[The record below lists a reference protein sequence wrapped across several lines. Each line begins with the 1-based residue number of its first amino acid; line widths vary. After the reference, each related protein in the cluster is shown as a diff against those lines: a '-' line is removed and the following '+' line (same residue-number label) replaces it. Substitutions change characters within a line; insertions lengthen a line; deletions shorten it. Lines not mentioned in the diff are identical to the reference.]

1 MLLGYI
7 AAWHHDVEGVSADV
21 LNRMVITYTL
31 PIGLFAGTM
40 MTARDQLTA
49 DLALGLVLLVGMVV
63 PFVAT
68 LLIARLVFRRR
79 LAESTLQAMAI
90 GLPAIPFVGLPVLGS
105 VFGAGPATLT
115 VAVGS
120 LVTNL
125 VIVPLSLIMLG
136 VAARGQTQRTTFGSV
151 VRTILASF
159 QQPMVWAPILGVVLV
174 LLDIHLPTPLIAA
187 MGLLGSATAGV
198 ALFASGVVLR
208 SHRPTLSVPIAVS
221 TVCRLVL
228 VPGLVLV
235 TLPLLGLHLR
245 LVSYPVVSL
254 ALPSPV
260 LLVILAVRFDVA
272 EREAASVLLY
282 TYVFSA
288 VTMAAFIGL
297 VG

>member
-1 MLLGYI
+1 M
-7 AAWHHDVEGVSADV
+7 

-31 PIGLFAGTM
+31 PLGLFAGTVT
-40 MTARDQLTA
+40 TARDELTT
-49 DLALGLVLLVGMVV
+49 DLRLGLILLVGMVV

-68 LLIARLVFRRR
+68 LLIARLLARRR

-136 VAARGQTQRTTFGSV
+136 VAARGQTKRTTFRSV
-151 VRTILASF
+151 VGTVLASF
-159 QQPMVWAPILGVVLV
+159 QLPMVWAPILGLVLV
-174 LLDIHLPTPLIAA
+174 LLDIHLPTPLVGA

-208 SHRPTLSVPIAVS
+208 AYRPTVSLPIAVS
-221 TVCRLVL
+221 TVCRLVV
-228 VPGLVLV
+228 VPGLALAI
-235 TLPLLGLHLR
+235 LPLLGLHLR
-245 LVSYPVVSL
+245 LMSYPVISL
-254 ALPSPV
+254 SLPSPV
-260 LLVILAVRFDVA
+260 LLVILAVRFDIA

-282 TYVFSA
+282 TYIFSA
-288 VTMAAFIGL
+288 VTIAVFIGI
-297 VG
+297 VA

>member
-1 MLLGYI
+1 LGYI

-31 PIGLFAGTM
+31 PLGLFAGTV
-40 MTARDQLTA
+40 TTSRDQLTL
-49 DLALGLVLLVGMVV
+49 DLRVGLILLVGMVV

-68 LLIARLVFRRR
+68 LLVARLVVRRR

-105 VFGAGPATLT
+105 VFGVGPATLT
-115 VAVGS
+115 VGVGS

-136 VAARGQTQRTTFGSV
+136 VAAKGQTQRTTFRSV
-151 VRTILASF
+151 VYTVLSAF
-159 QQPMVWAPILGVVLV
+159 QLPMVWAPILGLALV
-174 LLDIHLPTPLIAA
+174 LLDVHLPTPLVGA

-208 SHRPTLSVPIAVS
+208 AYRPTFSLPVVVS
-221 TVCRLVL
+221 TVGRLVV
-228 VPGLVLV
+228 VPGLALAI
-235 TLPLLGLHLR
+235 LPLFGLHLR

-254 ALPSPV
+254 SLPSPV

-272 EREAASVLLY
+272 ERESASVLLY
-282 TYVFSA
+282 TYIFSA

-297 VG
+297 VE